1 MSTNVSLPRQSV
13 SLPTLRAAKEILA
26 YAYKS
31 GQGAIN
37 LHAAQRQIVSEARR
51 YNVLACG
58 RRLGKTTLL
67 VHWAQISGHP
77 YLYWVGSHF
86 PSDTL
91 LAQFSRQ
98 VWQHSNPNRKIPGN
112 FRYDSWSE
120 AFESLAEACQG
131 DQRHIVILDEFP
143 YAIQSEPALPSAL
156 QNAWDHHLK
165 FSNICLV
172 LCGSQVGMM
181 ERLLGADAPL
191 YGRMLGPLR
200 VCPLPYAAIS
210 EFFPSYNAEQ
220 RIATYAILG
229 GVPAYLE
236 QFSDEL
242 SILQN
247 LRHNIFRET
256 GLFRTDPD
264 YLIGEQV
271 RDLKV
276 YQAVLSAIA
285 MGARKPAD
293 IALQADLSYRSGV
306 DPYLAQLVEMDY
318 VRRELPATVPPHK
331 RQTSR
336 LSRYVLADNYLRF
349 YFRFVRSNL
358 DLIAQQLYDE
368 VEKRISEQLRAFV
381 GMTAFEELSREWI
394 LAQARVGKIPFSVE
408 LVGSHWGGGV
418 QVDVVAINWREKQ
431 LLLGESKWQT
441 DPIRRHVVRALI
453 ETKTPKALKLLP
465 EEGDSWQVHYT
476 FFSRSGFTEAASSLA
491 NEQDAQLVDLD
502 RLDQDLHKARRSFI

>member
-1 MSTNVSLPRQSV
+1 MLVDRERELDELNNLLQSPRSSL
-13 SLPTLRAAKEILA
+13 LA
-26 YAYKS
+26 VV
-31 GQGAIN
+31 G
-37 LHAAQRQIVSEARR
+37 R
-51 YNVLACG
+51 

-67 VHWAQISGHP
+67 VHWARTSDHP
-77 YLYWVGSHF
+77 YIYWVGSHF
-86 PSDTL
+86 PSETL
-91 LAQFSRQ
+91 LGQFSKQ
-98 VWQHSNPNRKIPGN
+98 VWQHSNADRKIPGN

-120 AFESLAEACQG
+120 AFGALAEACQG

-165 FSNICLV
+165 FSNISLV

-200 VCPLPYAAIS
+200 VRPLPYSATV
-210 EFFPSYNAEQ
+210 EFYPRYNAEQ
-220 RIATYAILG
+220 RIATYAVLG

-236 QFSDEL
+236 QFTDEL

-247 LRHNIFRET
+247 LRHNLFRET

-293 IALQADLSYRSGV
+293 IALQADLSQRSGV
-306 DPYLAQLVEMDY
+306 DPYLSQLVEMDY
-318 VRRELPATVPPHK
+318 VRRELPATVPPTK

-381 GMTAFEELSREWI
+381 GMTAFEELSREWV
-394 LAQARVGKIPFSVE
+394 LTQARSGNLAFGVE
-408 LVGSHWGGGV
+408 QVGSHWGGGV
-418 QVDVVAINWREKQ
+418 QIDVIAINWRDKHI
-431 LLLGESKWQT
+431 LLGESKWQAE
-441 DPIRRHVVRALI
+441 PIRKRIVRDLI
-453 ETKTPKALKLLP
+453 EAKTPKVLKILP
-465 EEGDSWQVHYT
+465 EAGEGWQVHYA
-476 FFSRSGFTEAASSLA
+476 FFSRNGFTEAARSLA
-491 NEQDAQLVDLD
+491 NDHGAQLVDLH
-502 RLDQDLHKARRSFI
+502 RLDHDLRAA

>member
-1 MSTNVSLPRQSV
+1 MLVDRERELSELNALLQSARSSL
-13 SLPTLRAAKEILA
+13 LA
-26 YAYKS
+26 VV
-31 GQGAIN
+31 G
-37 LHAAQRQIVSEARR
+37 R
-51 YNVLACG
+51 

-67 VHWAQISGHP
+67 VHWARASGHP
-77 YLYWVGSHF
+77 YIYWVGSHF

-98 VWQHSNPNRKIPGN
+98 VWQHGNPGRKVPMN

-120 AFESLAEACQG
+120 AFESLAEACQEKR
-131 DQRHIVILDEFP
+131 RHIVVLDEFP

-200 VCPLPYAAIS
+200 VRPLLYSATS
-210 EFFPSYNAEQ
+210 EFFPRYNAEQ

-236 QFSDEL
+236 QFTDDL
-242 SILQN
+242 SIMQN
-247 LRHNIFRET
+247 LRQSLFRET

-285 MGARKPAD
+285 LGARKPAD
-293 IALQADLSYRSGV
+293 IALQANLPQRSGV
-306 DPYLAQLVEMDY
+306 DPYLAQLVAMDY
-318 VRRELPATVPPHK
+318 VRRELPATVSPNK
-331 RQTSR
+331 RKTSR
-336 LSRYVLADNYLRF
+336 QSRYVLADNYLRF

-358 DLIAQQLYDE
+358 ALIAQQLYDE

-381 GMTAFEELSREWI
+381 GVTAFEELSREWI
-394 LAQARVGKIPFSVE
+394 LTQARAGEMPFSVE
-408 LVGSHWGGGV
+408 QVGSHWGGGV
-418 QVDVVAINWREKQ
+418 QVDVVAMNWREKQ
-431 LLLGESKWQT
+431 ILLGESKWQT
-441 DPIRRHVVRALI
+441 EPIRNRIVRELI
-453 ETKTPKALKLLP
+453 ETKTPKVLKLLP
-465 EEGDSWQVHYT
+465 EEGDGWHVHYA
-476 FFSRSGFTEAASSLA
+476 FFSRSGFTDDGRALA
-491 NEQDAQLVDLD
+491 NEYGAQLVDLT
-502 RLDQDLHKARRSFI
+502 RLDQDLHKA

>member
-1 MSTNVSLPRQSV
+1 MLVDRERELSELDELLQSARPSL
-13 SLPTLRAAKEILA
+13 LA
-26 YAYKS
+26 VV
-31 GQGAIN
+31 G
-37 LHAAQRQIVSEARR
+37 R
-51 YNVLACG
+51 

-67 VHWAQISGHP
+67 VHWARTSTHP
-77 YLYWVGSHF
+77 YIYWVGSHF
-86 PSDTL
+86 PSETL
-91 LAQFSRQ
+91 LAQFSKQ
-98 VWQHSNPNRKIPGN
+98 VWRQSNPDRKVPGN

-120 AFESLAEACQG
+120 AFEALAEACQG
-131 DQRHIVILDEFP
+131 ENRHIVILDEFP

-191 YGRMLGPLR
+191 YGRMFGPLR
-200 VCPLPYAAIS
+200 VWPLPFSATA
-210 EFFPSYNAEQ
+210 EFFPKYNAEQ
-220 RIATYAILG
+220 RIAAYAILG

-236 QFSDEL
+236 LFTGEL
-242 SILQN
+242 SILDN
-247 LRHNIFRET
+247 LRRNLFRET

-285 MGARKPAD
+285 MGARKPAE
-293 IALQADLSYRSGV
+293 IALQSDLPQRSGV

-318 VRRELPATVPPHK
+318 VRRELPATIPPNK

-368 VEKRISEQLRAFV
+368 VEKRISEQLRAFI

-394 LAQARVGKIPFSVE
+394 LTQARAGKMPFSVE
-408 LVGSHWGGGV
+408 QVGSHWGGGV
-418 QVDVVAINWREKQ
+418 QVDVVAINWRERQ
-431 LLLGESKWQT
+431 LLLGESKWQAE
-441 DPIRRHVVRALI
+441 PIRRRVVRELI
-453 ETKTPKALKLLP
+453 ETKTPKVLKQLP
-465 EEGDSWQVHYT
+465 EEGDGWHVYYA
-476 FFSRSGFTEAASSLA
+476 FFSRSGFTDEARSLS
-491 NEQDAQLVDLD
+491 NTHDTQLVDLAL
-502 RLDQDLHKARRSFI
+502 LDNDLHMT

>member
-1 MSTNVSLPRQSV
+1 MLVDRERELGE
-13 SLPTLRAAKEILA
+13 L
-26 YAYKS
+26 
-31 GQGAIN
+31 
-37 LHAAQRQIVSEARR
+37 
-51 YNVLACG
+51 NVLLQSARPSLLAVVG
-58 RRLGKTTLL
+58 RRRLGKTTLL
-67 VHWAQISGHP
+67 VHWARTSGHP
-77 YLYWVGSHF
+77 YIYWVGSHF
-86 PSDTL
+86 PSETL
-91 LAQFSRQ
+91 LGQFSKQ
-98 VWQHSNPNRKIPGN
+98 VWQHSNPDRKVPVN

-120 AFESLAEACQG
+120 AFEALAEACQG

-165 FSNICLV
+165 FSNISLV

-200 VCPLPYAAIS
+200 VRPLPYSATA
-210 EFFPSYNAEQ
+210 EFFPRYNAEQ

-236 QFSDEL
+236 QFTDEL
-242 SILQN
+242 SISQN
-247 LRHNIFRET
+247 LRHNLYRET

-285 MGARKPAD
+285 LGARKPAD
-293 IALQADLSYRSGV
+293 IALQADLSQRSGV
-306 DPYLAQLVEMDY
+306 DPYLSQLVEMDY
-318 VRRELPATVPPHK
+318 VRRELPTTVPPNK

-336 LSRYVLADNYLRF
+336 LSRYVLSDNYLRF

-358 DLIAQQLYDE
+358 NIIAQQLYDE

-381 GMTAFEELSREWI
+381 RMTAFEELSREWV
-394 LAQARVGKIPFSVE
+394 LTQARSGRMPFGVE
-408 LVGSHWGGGV
+408 QVGSHWRGGV

-431 LLLGESKWQT
+431 ILLGESKWQPE
-441 DPIRRHVVRALI
+441 PIRNRIVRELI
-453 ETKTPKALKLLP
+453 EVKTPKVLKILP
-465 EEGDSWQVHYT
+465 EMGEDWQVHYA
-476 FFSRSGFTEAASSLA
+476 FFSRNGFTEAANSLA
-491 NEQDAQLVDLD
+491 NEHSAQLVDLE
-502 RLDQDLHKARRSFI
+502 RLDHDLCTA

>member
-1 MSTNVSLPRQSV
+1 MLVDRERELSELNALLQSAR
-13 SLPTLRAAKEILA
+13 SNLLA
-26 YAYKS
+26 VV
-31 GQGAIN
+31 G
-37 LHAAQRQIVSEARR
+37 R
-51 YNVLACG
+51 

-67 VHWAQISGHP
+67 VHWAQESGHP
-77 YLYWVGSHF
+77 FIYWVGSHF

-98 VWQHSNPNRKIPGN
+98 VWQHGDPDRKAPRN
-112 FRYDSWSE
+112 FRYESWSE
-120 AFESLAEACQG
+120 AFEALAEACQG
-131 DQRHIVILDEFP
+131 EWRHIVVLDEFP

-165 FSNICLV
+165 FSNVCLV

-200 VCPLPYAAIS
+200 VRPLPYSATA
-210 EFFPSYNAEQ
+210 EFFPRYTAEQ

-236 QFSDEL
+236 QFTDEL

-247 LRHNIFRET
+247 LRANLFRET

-293 IALQADLSYRSGV
+293 IALQADLPQRSGV

-318 VRRELPATVPPHK
+318 VRRELPATVSPNK

-358 DLIAQQLYDE
+358 ALIAQQLYDE

-381 GMTAFEELSREWI
+381 GVTAFEELSREWI
-394 LAQARVGKIPFSVE
+394 LTQARAGTMPFSVE
-408 LVGSHWGGGV
+408 EVGSHWGGGV
-418 QVDVVAINWREKQ
+418 QVDVVAMNWRERQ
-431 LLLGESKWQT
+431 ILLGESKWQGE
-441 DPIRRHVVRALI
+441 PIRNRIVRELI
-453 ETKTPKALKLLP
+453 ETKTPKVLKLLP
-465 EEGDSWQVHYT
+465 EEGDGWHVHYA
-476 FFSRSGFTEAASSLA
+476 FFSRNGFTDDARTLA
-491 NEQDAQLVDLD
+491 NERGAQLVDLT
-502 RLDQDLHKARRSFI
+502 RLDQDLRRA

>member
-1 MSTNVSLPRQSV
+1 MLVDRERELNELNALLKTARSSL
-13 SLPTLRAAKEILA
+13 LA
-26 YAYKS
+26 VV
-31 GQGAIN
+31 G
-37 LHAAQRQIVSEARR
+37 R
-51 YNVLACG
+51 

-67 VHWAQISGHP
+67 VHWAQTSRHP
-77 YLYWVGSHF
+77 YIYWVGSHF
-86 PSDTL
+86 PSETL

-98 VWQHSNPNRKIPGN
+98 VWQHSNPDRKIPGN

-120 AFESLAEACQG
+120 AFEALAEACQSAK
-131 DQRHIVILDEFP
+131 RYIVILDEFP
-143 YAIQSEPALPSAL
+143 YAIQSEPALPSVL

-165 FSNICLV
+165 FSNVTLV

-200 VCPLPYAAIS
+200 VRPLPYSATA
-210 EFFPSYNAEQ
+210 EFFPKYNAEQ
-220 RIATYAILG
+220 RIATYAVLG

-236 QFSDEL
+236 QFTDEL

-247 LRHNIFRET
+247 LRHNLFRET

-285 MGARKPAD
+285 LGARKPAD
-293 IALQADLSYRSGV
+293 IALQADLPQRSGV
-306 DPYLAQLVEMDY
+306 DPYLSQLVEMDY
-318 VRRELPATVPPHK
+318 VRRELPATVPPNK

-336 LSRYVLADNYLRF
+336 QSRYVLADNYLRF

-394 LAQARVGKIPFSVE
+394 LTKARAGKMPFSVE
-408 LVGSHWGGGV
+408 QVGSHWGGGV
-418 QVDVVAINWREKQ
+418 QVDVVAVNWREKRI
-431 LLLGESKWQT
+431 LLGESKWQAEPT
-441 DPIRRHVVRALI
+441 RKHIVRELI
-453 ETKTPKALKLLP
+453 ETKTPKVLKILP
-465 EEGDSWQVHYT
+465 EDGNDWQLHYA
-476 FFSRSGFTEAASSLA
+476 FFSRSGFTEAARVLA
-491 NEQDAQLVDLD
+491 NEYGAQLVDLT
-502 RLDQDLHKARRSFI
+502 RLDHDLRKA